1 MSSSDKLAWLVIA
14 IGVIGFLW
22 MQFPTLI
29 KNIVAKVKNTL
40 STTNWNFIPFALL
53 IVGGVWLLRG
63 GDVGTGCSLPNI
75 PIVSK
80 TYPDAWVV
88 IIEESSSR
96 DKNTA
101 LILQDWTWRQ
111 SLEERDINLRVYDD
125 DQKEAEGY
133 RKLNLPL
140 PAIVFIL
147 PDGQVVKTAKLP
159 KDKKGVENLIH
170 EVTGK

>member
-1 MSSSDKLAWLVIA
+1 MTTSQYIGITMIVVALLYGITSAWPNFWRTLFAKAKANSQLV
-14 IGVIGFLW
+14 V
-22 MQFPTLI
+22 M
-29 KNIVAKVKNTL
+29 
-40 STTNWNFIPFALL
+40 FALAAA
-53 IVGGVWLLRG
+53 GVLF
-63 GDVGTGCSLPNI
+63 VVEPSGCKLPVV
-75 PIVSK
+75 PIVNK

-96 DKNTA
+96 DKATA
-101 LILQDWTWRQ
+101 LLLQDWTWRQ

-147 PDGQVVKTAKLP
+147 PDGKVVKATKMP
-159 KDKKGVENLIH
+159 TTKKDVESLIH

>member
-1 MSSSDKLAWLVIA
+1 MTTSQYIGIAMIVVALLYGITSAWPGI
-14 IGVIGFLW
+14 W
-22 MQFPTLI
+22 KTLL
-29 KNIVAKVKNTL
+29 AKVKANSQL
-40 STTNWNFIPFALL
+40 VVMFALA
-53 IVGGVWLLRG
+53 VAGVLF
-63 GDVGTGCSLPNI
+63 VVEPSGCKLPVV

-88 IIEESSSR
+88 IIEESSER
-96 DKNTA
+96 TKEAA

-125 DQKEAEGY
+125 DQKEADGY
-133 RKLNLPL
+133 KRLNLPL

-159 KDKKGVENLIH
+159 KDKKGVENLIL

>member
-1 MSSSDKLAWLVIA
+1 MNTSQYIGIAMIVVALLYGITSAWPGIWKTLLAKAKANSQLV
-14 IGVIGFLW
+14 V
-22 MQFPTLI
+22 M
-29 KNIVAKVKNTL
+29 
-40 STTNWNFIPFALL
+40 FALA
-53 IVGGVWLLRG
+53 IAGVLF
-63 GDVGTGCSLPNI
+63 VIEPSGCKLPVV

-80 TYPDAWVV
+80 VYPDAWVV
-88 IIEESSSR
+88 IIEESSER
-96 DKNTA
+96 TKEAA

-111 SLEERDINLRVYDD
+111 SLEERGINFRTYDD

-133 RKLNLPL
+133 KKLNLSL

-159 KDKKGVENLIH
+159 KDKKGVENLIL

>member
-1 MSSSDKLAWLVIA
+1 MSNSDKLAWLVIA

-22 MQFPTLI
+22 MQFPTLF
-29 KNIVAKVKNTL
+29 KNIAAKIKNTL

-80 TYPDAWVV
+80 VYPDAWVV

-96 DKNTA
+96 DKDTA

-147 PDGQVVKTAKLP
+147 PDGKVVKATKMP
-159 KDKKGVENLIH
+159 TTKKDVESLIH